1 MAAFPGDI
9 ARGASNNKDMHVLL
23 RPLIFTGACAALAG
37 AAATVV
43 HADPA
48 RFDLAGPTLE
58 MKVTRGALTL
68 PAAEVPNL
76 EAGDR
81 VWLKADLPPEQAAP
95 YVLIAAF
102 LRGSTNPPPPRWFWR
117 CDTWTEKCAR
127 QGITLTVPKDAAQL
141 LVFLAPQT
149 GGDFKTLMS
158 AVRGR
163 PGVFV
168 RTSQDLNQATLDRSR
183 LERYL
188 AAVRQLDQTDPARLK
203 QAAPLLAR
211 SFAMKLNES
220 CLQKIPEL
228 QAACVTEGRESLI
241 MDDGHSV
248 SLTQALTSGP
258 ASDLAM
264 EASNTAQMR
273 YGYYGP
279 YIGSLFD
286 IARLFDSF
294 HTAQYQYIP
303 ALAPT
308 DGQQLSLVL
317 NSPPSFHDPK
327 SVLVVALPAIAAP
340 QFPPLRPVEAA
351 QSYCAR
357 KDPLVLPVEGAPLVF
372 STAYAR
378 DMTLAV
384 TGADGK
390 VIELPAHADAE
401 RGGLVVDTSALA
413 PARLG
418 ESVHAALHGYWG
430 FDPYQGPVFR
440 LVGAH
445 AQPWQLLA
453 GDEGALIVGRV
464 DTAHL
469 RAGDVSC
476 LESITMQDAAAG
488 KQTLEWKSVKPD
500 EVEIKLPLQDASP
513 GDLTLVV
520 RQFGVGTAQSLTL
533 RAFAEAAHLDSFV
546 VHAGDAQGVLRG
558 NRLDEVQGL
567 TFKGFAFAPG
577 TLASSAGNDELTMS
591 TPDAHAAAALLYGDT
606 SQAKVA
612 LKDGRVVDLKV
623 TVEAPRPSALL
634 IARSALPAPA
644 ADSANIQ
651 LASADELPQQ
661 SQLTFSL
668 RAGTPSA
675 FASDE
680 QVEVSTADGSSSAV
694 LGAVTG
700 GLTFE
705 NSRVA
710 IATIDPARALGPA
723 AFGPLRYRVVDA
735 GVAGDWHPLA
745 TLVRLPVLKQLE
757 CPPQPAAACMLVGN
771 NLFLLAAVSDDP
783 DFRRPVTVPDG
794 FAGQEIAVPRPNGR
808 QLYVKLR
815 DDPAAINVAHL
826 DVQTQALPASEGPP
840 GPPPAS
846 PSPPPPQPAAPSPPS
861 APAPS
866 STTSPPPTTP
876 SPPAPAQ
883 TPHAAAG

>member
-1 MAAFPGDI
+1 M
-9 ARGASNNKDMHVLL
+9 RL
-23 RPLIFTGACAALAG
+23 RPLIVGGAWALAW
-37 AAATVV
+37 AAGTTA

-58 MKVTRGALTL
+58 VKVTRGGATL

-76 EAGDR
+76 VAGDHI
-81 VWLKADLPPEQAAP
+81 WLKADLPPEQAAP
-95 YVLIAAF
+95 YVLVAAF
-102 LRGSTNPPPPRWFWR
+102 LRGSTNPPPPKWFWR

-127 QGITLTVPKDAAQL
+127 QGVTLTVPRDAGQL
-141 LVFLAPQT
+141 LIFLAPET
-149 GGDFKTLMS
+149 GGDFKTLMD

-168 RTSQDLNQATLDRSR
+168 RTSQDLNQATLDRAR

-203 QAAPLLAR
+203 EAAPLLAR
-211 SFAMKLNES
+211 SFAMKLDES
-220 CLQKIPEL
+220 CLQRIPEL
-228 QAACVTEGRESLI
+228 QAACVTQGRESLI

-258 ASDLAM
+258 AGDLAM
-264 EASNTAQMR
+264 EASNTAQLR

-303 ALAPT
+303 ALAT
-308 DGQQLSLVL
+308 SQGQQLALVL

-327 SVLVVALPAIAAP
+327 SVLVVALPAVAGP
-340 QFPPLRPVEAA
+340 QFPPLRPVNAA

-357 KDPLVLPVEGAPLVF
+357 QNPLVLPVEGAPLVF

-384 TGADGK
+384 TGSDGS
-390 VIELPAHADAE
+390 VIQLPAHTDAE
-401 RGGLVVDTSALA
+401 RGGFVVDTSALA
-413 PARLG
+413 AVRLP
-418 ESVHAALHGYWG
+418 ESVHATLQGYWG

-440 LVGAH
+440 LAGAH

-453 GDEGALIVGRV
+453 GDEGSLIVGRV

-476 LESITMQDAAAG
+476 LESVTMQDAAGG
-488 KQTLEWKSVKPD
+488 KHAVEWKSVKPD
-500 EVEIKLPLQDASP
+500 EVEIKLPLEQASP
-513 GDLTLVV
+513 GDLTLLV
-520 RQFGVGTAQSLTL
+520 RQFGAGTPQSLTL
-533 RAFAEAAHLDSFV
+533 RAFGEAAHLDSFV
-546 VHAGDAQGVLRG
+546 LHAGDAQGTLRG

-567 TFKGFAFAPG
+567 ALKGLEFAPG
-577 TLASSAGNDELTMS
+577 ALTSSAGNDELAMA
-591 TPDAHAAAALLYGDT
+591 TPDAQAAAALPYGDT

-623 TVEAPRPSALL
+623 TVEAARPSAML
-634 IARSALPAPA
+634 IARNASTSPPAD
-644 ADSANIQ
+644 ADNIQ

-668 RAGTPSA
+668 RAHTPSA
-675 FASDE
+675 FAPDE
-680 QVEVSTADGSSSAV
+680 QVEVATADGSSSAV
-694 LGAVTG
+694 LGALTG
-700 GLTFE
+700 GLTLE

-745 TLVRLPVLKQLE
+745 TLVRLPVLKELE
-757 CPPQPAAACMLVGN
+757 CPPAPAQACMLVGN

-783 DFRRPVTVPDG
+783 QFRRTVTVPDG
-794 FAGQEIAVPRPNGR
+794 FAGQEIAVPRPSGA

-815 DDPAAINVAHL
+815 DDPTAVNIAHVE
-826 DVQTQALPASEGPP
+826 VQTQALPSSQGPSV
-840 GPPPAS
+840 PPPAS
-846 PSPPPPQPAAPSPPS
+846 LLPPPPSAQPAAPS
-861 APAPS
+861 AA
-866 STTSPPPTTP
+866 P
-876 SPPAPAQ
+876 SPPAPTP
-883 TPHAAAG
+883 TPHTATADSGHGG

>member
-1 MAAFPGDI
+1 
-9 ARGASNNKDMHVLL
+9 MHS
-23 RPLIFTGACAALAG
+23 RPLIVSGLCALAG
-37 AAATVV
+37 AVAAAA

-48 RFDLAGPTLE
+48 RFDLLGPTLE
-58 MKVTRGALTL
+58 MKVTRGATTL

-76 EAGDR
+76 AAGDR

-95 YVLIAAF
+95 YILVAAF
-102 LRGSTNPPPPRWFWR
+102 LRGSTNPPPPKWFWR

-127 QGITLTVPKDAAQL
+127 QGITLTVPRDAGQL
-141 LVFLAPQT
+141 LVFLAPET

-168 RTSQDLNQATLDRSR
+168 RTSQDLNQATLDRVR

-188 AAVRQLDQTDPARLK
+188 AAVRKLDETDPARLK

-211 SFAMKLNES
+211 SFAMKLDES

-228 QAACVTEGRESLI
+228 QAACVTQGRESLI

-273 YGYYGP
+273 SGYYGP

-303 ALAPT
+303 ALAT
-308 DGQQLSLVL
+308 TQGQELALVL

-327 SVLVVALPAIAAP
+327 SVLVAALPAIAGP
-340 QFPPLRPVEAA
+340 QFPPLHPVDAA

-378 DMTLAV
+378 DLTLAV

-390 VIELPAHADAE
+390 VIGLPAHADAE

-413 PARLG
+413 PARLP
-418 ESVHAALHGYWG
+418 ESVHAALQGYWG

-440 LVGAH
+440 LVGAR

-476 LESITMQDAAAG
+476 LESITMQDAAGA
-488 KQTLEWKSVKPD
+488 THELEWKSLKSD
-500 EVEIKLPLQDASP
+500 EVQIQLPLQDASP
-513 GDLTLVV
+513 GDLTLAI

-546 VHAGDAQGVLRG
+546 VHAGDAQGTLRG
-558 NRLDEVQGL
+558 NRLDEVQAL
-567 TFKGFAFAPG
+567 TLRGFEFVPG
-577 TLASSAGNDELTMS
+577 ALTSSAGNDELVMS
-591 TPDAHAAAALLYGDT
+591 TQDAQPAPALRAGDT
-606 SQAKVA
+606 AQARVA

-623 TVEAPRPSALL
+623 TVEAPRPSAML
-634 IARSALPAPA
+634 IARNALPVQA
-644 ADSANIQ
+644 ADSGNIQ
-651 LASADELPQQ
+651 LSSADELPQQ

-675 FASDE
+675 FAADE
-680 QVEVSTADGSSSAV
+680 QVEVATADGSSSAV

-705 NSRVA
+705 NSRIAV
-710 IATIDPARALGPA
+710 ATIDPARALGPA

-735 GVAGDWHPLA
+735 GVAGDWQPLA
-745 TLVRLPVLKQLE
+745 TVVRLPVLKDLE
-757 CPPQPAAACMLVGN
+757 CPPEPAAACMLVGN

-783 DFRRPVTVPDG
+783 QFHQPVTVPDG
-794 FAGQEIAVPRPNGR
+794 FAGQEIAVPRPSGP

-815 DDPAAINVAHL
+815 DDPSAINIAHL
-826 DVQTQALPASEGPP
+826 DVQRQSAPASR
-840 GPPPAS
+840 PA
-846 PSPPPPQPAAPSPPS
+846 

-866 STTSPPPTTP
+866 STTSPSSATP

-883 TPHAAAG
+883 TPHAAAD

>member
-1 MAAFPGDI
+1 MQTP
-9 ARGASNNKDMHVLL
+9 L
-23 RPLIFTGACAALAG
+23 RPRIVGSACALAW
-37 AAATVV
+37 AAGTAV

-58 MKVTRGALTL
+58 MKVTRGATTL
-68 PAAEVPNL
+68 SAAEVPNL
-76 EAGDR
+76 VVGDR
-81 VWLKADLPPEQAAP
+81 VWLKADLPREQAAP
-95 YVLIAAF
+95 YILIAAF
-102 LRGSTNPPPPRWFWR
+102 LRGSTNPPPPKWFSR
-117 CDTWTEKCAR
+117 CDTWTAKCAR
-127 QGITLTVPKDAAQL
+127 QGMTLTVPRDAGQL
-141 LVFLAPQT
+141 LVFLAPET
-149 GGDFKTLMS
+149 GGDFKTLMD

-168 RTSQDLNQATLDRSR
+168 RTSQDLNQATLDRAR

-188 AAVRQLDQTDPARLK
+188 AAVRKLDETDPALLK
-203 QAAPLLAR
+203 EATPLLAR
-211 SFAMKLNES
+211 SFAMKLDES

-228 QAACVTEGRESLI
+228 QAACVTQGRESLI

-264 EASNTAQMR
+264 QASNTAQMH

-279 YIGSLFD
+279 YIGSVFD

-303 ALAPT
+303 ALAT
-308 DGQQLSLVL
+308 TQGQQLALVL

-327 SVLVVALPAIAAP
+327 SVLVVALPAVAGP
-340 QFPPLRPVEAA
+340 QFPPLRPVDAA

-357 KDPLVLPVEGAPLVF
+357 RDPLVLPVEGAPLVF

-384 TGADGK
+384 TGGDDR
-390 VIELPAHADAE
+390 VIELPARADAE
-401 RGGLVVDTSALA
+401 RGGFVVDTSALA
-413 PARLG
+413 PARLA
-418 ESVHAALHGYWG
+418 ESMHAALHGYWG

-440 LVGAH
+440 LVGAR
-445 AQPWQLLA
+445 AQPWRLLA

-476 LESITMQDAAAG
+476 LASITMQDAAGG
-488 KQTLEWKSVKPD
+488 KHQLEWKSVKPD

-520 RQFGVGTAQSLTL
+520 RQFGVGTPQSLTL

-546 VHAGDAQGVLRG
+546 LHAGDADGTLRG

-567 TFKGFAFAPG
+567 ALRGLQFAPG
-577 TLASSAGNDELTMS
+577 ALTSSGGNDELVLS
-591 TPDAHAAAALLYGDT
+591 TPDAHAAEALLYGNT
-606 SQAKVA
+606 SQAKVT

-623 TVEAPRPSALL
+623 TVEAPRPSAML
-634 IARSALPAPA
+634 IARSARPTQA
-644 ADSANIQ
+644 ADSSGNIQ

-668 RAGTPSA
+668 RARTPSA
-675 FASDE
+675 FAPDE
-680 QVEVSTADGSSSAV
+680 QVEVATADGSSSAV

-710 IATIDPARALGPA
+710 IATIDPVQALGPA

-735 GVAGDWHPLA
+735 GVAGDWRPLA
-745 TLVRLPVLKQLE
+745 TLVRLPVLKELE
-757 CPPQPAAACMLVGN
+757 CPPEPASACMLVGN

-783 DFRRPVTVPDG
+783 QFRRPVTVPDG
-794 FAGQEIAVPRPNGR
+794 FAGQQIAVPRPNGP

-815 DDPAAINVAHL
+815 DDPSAINIAHL
-826 DVQTQALPASEGPP
+826 DVQTQAAPSLQAPP
-840 GPPPAS
+840 GLPPAS
-846 PSPPPPQPAAPSPPS
+846 PPPPPSQTPVPSPPS
-861 APAPS
+861 APAPRSSAPSPS
-866 STTSPPPTTP
+866 STTSPSATP
-876 SPPAPAQ
+876 SAPS
-883 TPHAAAG
+883 PHAAAG

>member
-1 MAAFPGDI
+1 MHLPLHPRIPG
-9 ARGASNNKDMHVLL
+9 SV
-23 RPLIFTGACAALAG
+23 CALALAAG
-37 AAATVV
+37 AAV

-48 RFDLAGPTLE
+48 RFDLVGPTIE
-58 MKVTRGALTL
+58 MKVTRGATTL

-76 EAGDR
+76 VAGDR
-81 VWLKADLPPEQAAP
+81 VWLRADLPQEQAAP
-95 YVLIAAF
+95 YILIAAF
-102 LRGSTNPPPPRWFWR
+102 LRGSTNPPPPKWFSR
-117 CDTWTEKCAR
+117 CDTWSDKCAK
-127 QGITLTVPKDAAQL
+127 QGLTLTVPKDAGQL
-141 LVFLAPQT
+141 LVFLAPET
-149 GGDFKTLMS
+149 GGDFKTLMN

-168 RTSQDLNQATLDRSR
+168 RSSQDLNQATLDRAR

-188 AAVRQLDQTDPARLK
+188 AAVRKLDETDPAQLK

-211 SFAMKLNES
+211 SFAMKLDES

-228 QAACVTEGRESLI
+228 QAACVMEGRESLI

-248 SLTQALTSGP
+248 SLTQTLTSGP

-264 EASNTAQMR
+264 EASNTAQLR

-279 YIGSLFD
+279 YIGSIFD

-294 HTAQYQYIP
+294 RTAQYQYIP
-303 ALAPT
+303 ALAT
-308 DGQQLSLVL
+308 AEGQQLALVL

-327 SVLVVALPAIAAP
+327 SVLVMALPAVAGP
-340 QFPPLRPVEAA
+340 QFPPLRPVDAA

-372 STAYAR
+372 SASYAR

-384 TGADGK
+384 TDAEGK
-390 VIELPAHADAE
+390 VITLPAHADAQ
-401 RGGLVVDTSALA
+401 RGGFVVDTSALA
-413 PARLG
+413 PVRLADNA
-418 ESVHAALHGYWG
+418 HASLRGYWG

-440 LVGAH
+440 LVGAR

-453 GDEGALIVGRV
+453 GDESALVVGRI

-476 LESITMQDAAAG
+476 LDSITMQDAAG
-488 KQTLEWKSVKPD
+488 DKHQLEWKSVKPD

-520 RQFGVGTAQSLTL
+520 RQIGVGTPQSLAL

-546 VHAGDAQGVLRG
+546 LHAGDTDGTLRG

-567 TFKGFAFAPG
+567 TLEGLAFGPG
-577 TLASSAGNDELTMS
+577 ALTSSAGNDELVMS
-591 TPDAHAAAALLYGDT
+591 TADAQAADTLRYGDT
-606 SQAKVA
+606 SQAKVT
-612 LKDGRVVDLKV
+612 LKDGRVADLKV
-623 TVEAPRPSALL
+623 TVEAARPSALL
-634 IARSALPAPA
+634 IARSARPVQA
-644 ADSANIQ
+644 ADPGNIQ

-668 RAGTPSA
+668 RTGSPSA
-675 FASDE
+675 FAANE
-680 QVEVSTADGSSSAV
+680 QVEVATADGSSSAV

-705 NSRVA
+705 SSRVA
-710 IATIDPARALGPA
+710 IATIEPARTLGPA
-723 AFGPLRYRVVDA
+723 AFGPLRYRMVDA

-757 CPPQPAAACMLVGN
+757 CPPQPASACMLVGN

-783 DFRRPVTVPDG
+783 QFLRPVTVPDG
-794 FAGQEIAVPRPNGR
+794 FPGQEIAVPRPSGA

-815 DDPAAINVAHL
+815 DDPSAINIAHL
-826 DVQTQALPASEGPP
+826 EVQTQARPSSQMPA
-840 GPPPAS
+840 GPPPAPS
-846 PSPPPPQPAAPSPPS
+846 PSSPS
-861 APAPS
+861 APSSMPSPS
-866 STTSPPPTTP
+866 SPSSP
-876 SPPAPAQ
+876 SQ
-883 TPHAAAG
+883 TPHAAAPPPQALNSAPRALSEPGVRS